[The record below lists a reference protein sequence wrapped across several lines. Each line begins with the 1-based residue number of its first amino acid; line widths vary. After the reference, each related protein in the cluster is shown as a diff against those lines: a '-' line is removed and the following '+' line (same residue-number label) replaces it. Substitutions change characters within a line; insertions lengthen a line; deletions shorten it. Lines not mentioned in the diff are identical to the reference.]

1 MKRFTVSFAGS
12 TVTISYDTPEARDHL
27 SLLFKDVSAE
37 PEDKHNQVRLALIFD
52 EDRKEYQL
60 LDGNTLL
67 HCGPLGVQFSA
78 HLYDT
83 VIFHL
88 LNKAETGIALHAG
101 GITCKAKTILLPGQS
116 GAGKSTL
123 TAWLTSRQCA
133 YLTDELIFISMGSPA
148 KVDYFRR
155 PLCLKA
161 GSSELIE
168 DLLSREDREE
178 ILADPHGAVIP
189 HRLLNPVFEPSPPP
203 PSLIV
208 LPEFKPEAGPDLEP
222 ISKARLTTLLMGC
235 HVNARNLVDH
245 GFKEIIDIAGSTP
258 AYRLRYDKLEAAGDL
273 LERLL
278 HG

>member
-1 MKRFTVSFAGS
+1 MKYFTVAFAGS
-12 TVTISYDTPEARDHL
+12 TVKINYDTPDAGDHL
-27 SLLFKDVSAE
+27 ALLFTDVSVGQKGEHLQA
-37 PEDKHNQVRLALIFD
+37 QLALLFD
-52 EDRKEYQL
+52 KDREEHL
-60 LDGNTLL
+60 LQDGNTLL
-67 HCGPLGVQFSA
+67 HRGQLGVQFAA

-88 LNKAETGIALHAG
+88 LNRVETGIALHAG
-101 GITCKAKTILLPGQS
+101 GLTCKSKTILLPGQS

-123 TAWLTSRQCA
+123 TAWLTSRLCS
-133 YLTDELIFISMGSPA
+133 YLTDELIFVSMGAPE

-161 GSSELIE
+161 GSSHFIE
-168 DLLSREDREE
+168 DFLSPEGKEE
-178 ILADPHGAVIP
+178 ILADHHGAVIP
-189 HRLLNPVFEPSPPP
+189 HRLLNPVVELSPPP

-208 LPEFKPEAGPDLEP
+208 LPEYKPEAEPELQP
-222 ISKARLTTLLMGC
+222 ISTARLTTLLMGC

-245 GFKEIIDIAGSTP
+245 GFKELIDIAGSTP
-258 AYRLRYDKLEAAGDL
+258 AYRLSYDRLEAAEDL